1 MRFAPFSSRPR
12 TGRRPGRSAEH
23 RLVIR
28 VLSSPATRCLQTVE
42 PLAAE
47 RRLEIEPIEALAVD
61 GGVQTVLRMLIDR
74 TYEAAVMCTH
84 GEVIGEV
91 LQRGSE
97 AGLRLLDPP

>member
-1 MRFAPFSSRPR
+1 LADPLSN
-12 TGRRPGRSAEH
+12 

-61 GGVQTVLRMLIDR
+61 GDVQMVLRMLIDR
-74 TYEAAVMCTH
+74 TYEAAVMRTH
-84 GEVIGEV
+84 A
-91 LQRGSE
+91 R
-97 AGLRLLDPP
+97 